1 MNPYEVLGVSEAA
14 TDKEI
19 RAAYLEL
26 VKKYHP
32 DRYTDSPL
40 HDLADEKMKEINEAY
55 DTITKMR
62 KEGSYSSGS
71 SGSYSGGSSRSYSGG
86 FSGSYSGAYANEYN
100 RIRELLNQN
109 KLQEA
114 LAMLNA
120 MSNRTA
126 EWYYLYGIT
135 QFRRGDYMSARQSLE
150 TACRMDPN
158 NSEYRQSYD
167 VLMRRGSRSYH
178 SSSAGSN
185 TSSSDSCDTACNICS
200 TLWCAD
206 TCCECM
212 GGDLCRCC

>member
-1 MNPYEVLGVSEAA
+1 MNPYEVLGVSESA

-32 DRYTDSPL
+32 DKYADSPL
-40 HDLADEKMKEINEAY
+40 KDLADEKMKEINEAY

-62 KEGSYSSGS
+62 KEGSRYTGG
-71 SGSYSGGSSRSYSGG
+71 SGSYSGGASGG

-120 MSNRTA
+120 MQNRTA

-135 QFRRGDYMSARQSLE
+135 QFRRGDYMAARQSLE

-178 SSSAGSN
+178 SSAGRN
-185 TSSSDSCDTACNICS
+185 SSDSDSCDTACNVCS

>member
-1 MNPYEVLGVSEAA
+1 MNPYEVLGVSESA

-86 FSGSYSGAYANEYN
+86 FSGSYSGA
-100 RIRELLNQN
+100 
-109 KLQEA
+109 
-114 LAMLNA
+114 
-120 MSNRTA
+120 
-126 EWYYLYGIT
+126 
-135 QFRRGDYMSARQSLE
+135 
-150 TACRMDPN
+150 
-158 NSEYRQSYD
+158 
-167 VLMRRGSRSYH
+167 
-178 SSSAGSN
+178 
-185 TSSSDSCDTACNICS
+185 
-200 TLWCAD
+200 
-206 TCCECM
+206 
-212 GGDLCRCC
+212 

>member
-1 MNPYEVLGVSEAA
+1 MNPYEVLGVSESA

-71 SGSYSGGSSRSYSGG
+71 SGSYSGG

-126 EWYYLYGIT
+126 EWY
-135 QFRRGDYMSARQSLE
+135 
-150 TACRMDPN
+150 
-158 NSEYRQSYD
+158 
-167 VLMRRGSRSYH
+167 
-178 SSSAGSN
+178 
-185 TSSSDSCDTACNICS
+185 
-200 TLWCAD
+200 
-206 TCCECM
+206 
-212 GGDLCRCC
+212 

>member
-1 MNPYEVLGVSEAA
+1 MNPYEVLGVSESA

-126 EWYYLYGIT
+126 EWY
-135 QFRRGDYMSARQSLE
+135 
-150 TACRMDPN
+150 
-158 NSEYRQSYD
+158 
-167 VLMRRGSRSYH
+167 
-178 SSSAGSN
+178 
-185 TSSSDSCDTACNICS
+185 
-200 TLWCAD
+200 
-206 TCCECM
+206 
-212 GGDLCRCC
+212 